1 MALDQLL
8 ATLTREAEAEAEA
21 IVAAAHAEAGALRER
36 NAAELTQRRQQH
48 ERELEAE
55 RRTAIESALVTARRA
70 ARREELQARER
81 MLARVL
87 DLAAQR
93 FPEAIGNPDYRSA
106 LPGLLAKALECLAGR
121 PGTIRC
127 HPGLVEELSQLL
139 QARSGVRLT
148 ADTACGTGFRLT
160 SDDGALAIDATLEDR
175 VERIDRRLR
184 QEILSRLGREP

>member
-48 ERELEAE
+48 ERALEAE
-55 RRTAIESALVTARRA
+55 RRTAIESVLVTARRA

-81 MLARVL
+81 MLVRVL
-87 DLAAQR
+87 NLAAQQ
-93 FPEAIGNPDYRSA
+93 FPEAVRNPDFRA
-106 LPGLLAKALECLAGR
+106 AQPAFLAKALECLAGR

-127 HPGLVEELSQLL
+127 HPGLMDEISRLL
-139 QARSGVRLT
+139 KTRPGVQLT
-148 ADTACGTGFRLT
+148 ADAACGSGFRLT

-175 VERIDRRLR
+175 VERLDRRLR
-184 QEILSRLGREP
+184 QEILARLGREP